1 MARAAALE
9 AKLGLPPKTISAIEG
24 IEAVGADRGQGEG
37 HPPGLVYV
45 TTGRSC
51 AFQSQFGELAVATYT
66 IVAAAVEFAVGQ
78 TPRRWGRQGRPGVR
92 AVAAIGGL
100 GRLTALPDEAELLER
115 ARLLAALSVG
125 AEIIELRQMAPSLGA
140 AAELDAAFEAIAPGN
155 GAIAIA
161 QLRQLDRR
169 LASSPETLAALR
181 GRGRMLVVCE
191 ALAEQISHFD
201 TGALA

>member
-1 MARAAALE
+1 
-9 AKLGLPPKTISAIEG
+9 
-24 IEAVGADRGQGEG
+24 
-37 HPPGLVYV
+37 
-45 TTGRSC
+45 
-51 AFQSQFGELAVATYT
+51 
-66 IVAAAVEFAVGQ
+66 
-78 TPRRWGRQGRPGVR
+78 
-92 AVAAIGGL
+92 
-100 GRLTALPDEAELLER
+100 LPDEAESLER